1 MAENYALLGLDL
13 RLRLPLTRVAFA
25 AGGLDYARVA
35 KISRSLGGFT
45 PATVAAAEP
54 EIVAAARSLSPGPL
68 GSAIEQVLIRIAPDE
83 VAERRIDATRCR
95 RVRKR
100 RDGDL
105 GVFEAVLSPEECE
118 ATWQRIAEVADTVC
132 KHDRRNR
139 QYRLVDAFQALIHG
153 ENRLQCKCGRA
164 DCVAAEKVSAKRR
177 TPLVQVSIDV
187 ATLLGLLSN
196 PAYLEGDGPIDPAL
210 ARELAADG
218 TWQAML
224 TEALEMARSLGL
236 VDDEAAAEVEADA
249 AGQRAPV
256 PDSADGDAVGAES
269 GPVQP
274 DSAQTD
280 SPESESSN
288 FNSAQPD
295 SARLDAPT
303 SNSVEQESAAQDLVR
318 TSESESSPDPCEP
331 AKPNPPRACVAV
343 FHGRGMRRTAGWLP
357 EFGST
362 PALTDPAT
370 TELSPTAVAELV
382 ANAIAKDPQLA
393 NGEHPDGHGGHSQPP
408 PGALEYRPDAETVA
422 IVRARDRYC
431 RFPGCRVPAKKCQV
445 DHVIPFRHHAPHTGG
460 WTIPSNLQC
469 LCAFHHQLKTMK
481 LWSAK
486 MLPGG
491 IVIWTSS
498 YQTTHITLPDGGLTA
513 SPPDPDLTPKI
524 RNGPDKW
531 EPPEAPE
538 EKAPF

>member
-1 MAENYALLGLDL
+1 MIVDCGNNALAEIAVRIGCSKTMAENYALLGLDL
-13 RLRLPLTRVAFA
+13 RLRLPLTRAAFA

-45 PATVAAAEP
+45 AATVAAAEP
-54 EIVAAARSLSPGPL
+54 EIVAAARNLSPGPL

-83 VAERRIDATRCR
+83 VAQRRIDATQCR

-118 ATWQRIAEVADTVC
+118 ATWQRITEVADTVC
-132 KHDRRNR
+132 THDRRNR

-164 DCVAAEKVSAKRR
+164 DCVAAEKVSQKRR

-196 PAYLEGDGPIDPAL
+196 PAYLEGYGPIDPAL

-224 TEALEMARSLGL
+224 TEALEMARALGL
-236 VDDEAAAEVEADA
+236 VDDDADPAAQAT
-249 AGQRAPV
+249 PT
-256 PDSADGDAVGAES
+256 ADGAVAASDEGGTGAES
-269 GPVQP
+269 APVQQ
-274 DSAQTD
+274 DSAPVG
-280 SPESESSN
+280 SLESESSN
-288 FNSAQPD
+288 AESTEQDSAETPD
-295 SARLDAPT
+295 SDPA
-303 SNSVEQESAAQDLVR
+303 V
-318 TSESESSPDPCEP
+318 PDEP
-331 AKPNPPRACVAV
+331 AATKPPRACVSV
-343 FHGRGMRRTAGWLP
+343 FHGRGQRRKAGWLP

-362 PALTDPAT
+362 PALSDPAT
-370 TELSPTAVAELV
+370 AELSPTAVAELV

-393 NGEHPDGHGGHSQPP
+393 NGEHPDGHGGHSTPP
-408 PGALEYRPDAETVA
+408 PGAVDYKPDAETVA
-422 IVRARDRYC
+422 IVRARDRHC

-445 DHVIPFRHHAPHTGG
+445 DHVIPFRHHAPHAGG

-491 IVIWTSS
+491 IIIWTTS
-498 YQTTHITLPDGGLTA
+498 YQTTHITLPDGGMTA
-513 SPPDPDLTPKI
+513 SPPDPDLIPKI
-524 RNGPDKW
+524 RNGPDR
-531 EPPEAPE
+531 
-538 EKAPF
+538 

>member
-1 MAENYALLGLDL
+1 MWFERDVAAGGDVIVDCGNNALAEIAVRIGCSKTMAENYALLGLDL
-13 RLRLPLTRVAFA
+13 RLRLPLTRVVFA

-45 PATVAAAEP
+45 AATVAAAEP

-68 GSAIEQVLIRIAPDE
+68 GSAIEHVLIRIAPDE
-83 VAERRIDATRCR
+83 VAQRRIDATRCR

-132 KHDRRNR
+132 THDRRNR

-164 DCVAAEKVSAKRR
+164 DCVAAEKVSGKRR

-196 PAYLEGDGPIDPAL
+196 PAYLEGYGPIDPAL

-236 VDDEAAAEVEADA
+236 VGDDA
-249 AGQRAPV
+249 A
-256 PDSADGDAVGAES
+256 
-269 GPVQP
+269 PVQP
-274 DSAQTD
+274 DSAETPD
-280 SPESESSN
+280 SES
-288 FNSAQPD
+288 
-295 SARLDAPT
+295 AP
-303 SNSVEQESAAQDLVR
+303 
-318 TSESESSPDPCEP
+318 EP
-331 AKPNPPRACVAV
+331 AEPRPPRACVSV
-343 FHGRGMRRTAGWLP
+343 FHGRGRRRTAGWLP

-362 PALTDPAT
+362 PALSDPAT
-370 TELSPTAVAELV
+370 AELSPTAVAQLV
-382 ANAIAKDPQLA
+382 ATAIAKDPQLA
-393 NGEHPDGHGGHSQPP
+393 NGEHPDGHGGHSTPP

-422 IVRARDRYC
+422 IVRARDRHC

-445 DHVIPFRHHAPHTGG
+445 DHVIPFRHHAPHAGG

-486 MLPGG
+486 MLPGA
-491 IVIWTSS
+491 IIIWTSS
-498 YQTTHITLPDGGLTA
+498 YHTSHITLPDGGLTA
-513 SPPDPDLTPKI
+513 SPPDPDLIPKI

-531 EPPEAPE
+531 EPSPPDQCDDPP
-538 EKAPF
+538 PF

>member
-1 MAENYALLGLDL
+1 MCAFEKVTIAAELWDVWFERDVAAGGDVIVDCGNNALAEIAVRIGCSKTMAENYALLGLDL
-13 RLRLPLTRVAFA
+13 RLRLPLTRAAFA

-54 EIVAAARSLSPGPL
+54 EVVAAARSLSPGPL
-68 GSAIEQVLIRIAPDE
+68 GSAIEQILIRIAPDE
-83 VAERRIDATRCR
+83 VAERRINATQCR

-132 KHDRRNR
+132 THDRRNR

-196 PAYLEGDGPIDPAL
+196 PAYLEGYGPIDPAL

-224 TEALEMARSLGL
+224 TEALEMAQKLGL
-236 VDDEAAAEVEADA
+236 VDEDADA
-249 AGQRAPV
+249 ASEATPTV
-256 PDSADGDAVGAES
+256 DPAEPA
-269 GPVQP
+269 PVQP
-274 DSAQTD
+274 DSAQQD
-280 SPESESSN
+280 STET
-288 FNSAQPD
+288 PD
-295 SARLDAPT
+295 ADAPPA
-303 SNSVEQESAAQDLVR
+303 EPPAA
-318 TSESESSPDPCEP
+318 
-331 AKPNPPRACVAV
+331 KPPRACVSV
-343 FHGRGMRRTAGWLP
+343 FHGRGKRRKAGWLP

-362 PALTDPAT
+362 PVLSDPAT
-370 TELSPTAVAELV
+370 AELSPAAVAELV

-393 NGEHPDGHGGHSQPP
+393 NGEHPDGHGGHSTPP
-408 PGALEYRPDAETVA
+408 PGASEYRPDAETVA
-422 IVRARDRYC
+422 IVRARDRHC

-445 DHVIPFRHHAPHTGG
+445 DHVIPFRHHAPHAGG

-486 MLPGG
+486 MLPGA
-491 IVIWTSS
+491 IIIWTSS
-498 YQTTHITLPDGGLTA
+498 YHTSHITLPDGGMTA
-513 SPPDPDLTPKI
+513 SPPDPDLIPKI

-531 EPPEAPE
+531 EPPEIDQGEP
-538 EKAPF
+538 PF